1 MSIKMIVTD
10 LDGTLMGTDHLTI
23 SQRNREAFQK
33 ASEQGIK
40 IVIASG
46 RTLSIMGDVI
56 KQLYKV
62 DYAIVSNGAGI
73 IDVSTKKEIYNNGL
87 EYDTLKKLTG
97 LIEKYG
103 GGYEIYAEGESYML
117 EDSLNHFV
125 NPELSDEFMR
135 KLKKA
140 IHPIQSVE
148 ELKNLQIEKINVLD
162 VEEKEKE
169 SLFLELKDFNDIEMT
184 SSMPGNLEIN
194 GSGVHKGKALQAL
207 CEILGIKD
215 TEVMAFGDGG
225 NDVEMLRWAKRS
237 YAMGNASY
245 DAKEAARFVTKTNGE
260 DGLAIEIEKIWA
272 PKE

>member
-10 LDGTLMGTDHLTI
+10 LDGTLMGRDHLTI
-23 SQRNREAFQK
+23 SERNRKALKNAAQK
-33 ASEQGIK
+33 GIQ

-46 RTLSIMGDVI
+46 RTLSIMKDVI
-56 KQLYKV
+56 EQIWKL

-73 IDVSTKKEIYNNGL
+73 IDISTKKEIYNNGL
-87 EYDTLKKLTG
+87 KYETLLNLTS

-117 EDSLNHFV
+117 ENSLDHFV
-125 NPELSDEFMR
+125 NPELTDEFMR

-140 IHPIQSVE
+140 IHPIQSVR
-148 ELKNLQIEKINVLD
+148 ELEHLQIEKINVLD
-162 VEEKEKE
+162 VKEEEKK
-169 SLFLELKDFNDIEMT
+169 SLFLDLKDFNDIEMT

-194 GSGVHKGKALQAL
+194 GIGVHKGKALAAL
-207 CEILGIKD
+207 CKKFSIKN

-237 YAMGNASY
+237 YAMGNASN
-245 DAKEAARFVTKTNGE
+245 DAKEAAHFVTKTNGE
-260 DGLAIEIEKIWA
+260 DGLAIEIEKIL
-272 PKE
+272 